1 MFLGYVLSQIFCHYY
16 CIIIIIIIIIITRY
30 RLYVG

>member
-16 CIIIIIIIIIITRY
+16 CIIIIIIIIITRY